1 MQTQF
6 SFWIET
12 RERTDGVMELVLRQL
27 PRDDGSAEV
36 PQNDWCVKMPQDG
49 KSAKKPQDE
58 KNAGRLYSG
67 GEVKEPELSA
77 RLSDGRSVC
86 RKVRHKLSA
95 GETWTIP
102 CPEVKRWDPEHPVL
116 YDLQLQVL
124 CQGELIWERGYRI
137 GFRSL
142 EKAGRVLLW
151 NHRPLKLKG
160 ICYRERP
167 EDLDK
172 SRKDLELFAAANIN
186 FIRGM
191 YYPFSEE
198 FIELCDEMGFLVE
211 DTAPFYEVG
220 QLKKPEQDLPHCRE
234 KFVQPVRGMLKTA
247 GSHVSVLIWSLGH
260 DCAWGHNFR
269 LAADTIRAADAIR
282 PLTFHL
288 PMSIPEEEPQ
298 MDVWPV
304 HYIDWRQP
312 FDVCFDQMVI
322 FHTPGAENEIG
333 YKTGQAEY
341 PVPVLHEIWSPVPC
355 HNRSEINA
363 DWSVREFW
371 GESIR
376 RFAEKSRRTE
386 GCLGGA
392 VLAGVDEDGSFE
404 GMAHYE
410 WGILDCDHRPK
421 PEYRHLAQA
430 YSPVKVSA
438 EWRERNGEEILFL
451 QVENRFLFTDLK
463 ECTLQ
468 IDGTPV
474 DIGWSGEPGCCREYE
489 ITESMPE
496 AARTQR
502 AKARGTNLSGNTD
515 NAREEKAAKISI
527 YRKGNCLCTERVSS
541 NISGSE
547 PKKADERPC
556 LLDKAGK
563 TCRIRWEENG
573 DLRVVSGR
581 LCCTFDGRSG
591 LLTDG
596 AVDGHSVLK
605 GGPWLNTTGLRK
617 GEWIGKGLRAVPI
630 REGVQVTI
638 EGSYGSDMEV
648 RFDLLLMS
656 DGVLHTSYEV
666 QKLNRHMPH
675 RVKAEIG
682 LSGIGLNERGIS
694 YLLAGGV
701 NHFLGEQDGERISLD
716 PERQHWGS
724 FYRVKDFTAL
734 DAEGGMQLTGDAA
747 ASVRLESVPADPAS
761 ARVNDRDE
769 RMHFQGSW
777 IRISDACGNYK
788 GTETA
793 SRTAG
798 DAVTLTFTGT
808 GAELYGPLDMN
819 GGLCRVELDGRTLA
833 QEISQYPEK
842 VDFPGMSRGYEKQ
855 YGRCLFR
862 IGGLEEASHTLKV
875 TVLGRGVAQAQNTY
889 TSIDYAELRGRQYPR
904 TTLLHV
910 NQAFNFTRLV
920 RGCCKNP
927 DVYLVEGVREGF
939 AMRLF

>member
-12 RERTDGVMELVLRQL
+12 RERTDGVMELVIRQ
-27 PRDDGSAEV
+27 
-36 PQNDWCVKMPQDG
+36 MPQDG
-49 KSAKKPQDE
+49 GNVERPQDDE
-58 KNAGRLYSG
+58 NAVKLQN
-67 GEVKEPELSA
+67 GEAVKGTELSA
-77 RLSDGRSVC
+77 RLSFGEDVC
-86 RKVRHKLSA
+86 LKARHKLSA
-95 GETWTIP
+95 GESWQVP

-116 YDLQLQVL
+116 YTLQLQVF
-124 CQGELIWERGYRI
+124 CQGEVIWECGYRI

-142 EKAGRVLLW
+142 EKAGRQLLW
-151 NHRPLKLKG
+151 NHIPLKLKG
-160 ICYRERP
+160 ICYRERLGDP
-167 EDLDK
+167 DGT
-172 SRKDLELFAAANIN
+172 RKDLELFAAANIN

-198 FIELCDEMGFLVE
+198 FIGLCDEMGFLVE
-211 DTAPFYEVG
+211 NTAPFYEVG
-220 QLKKPEQDLPHCRE
+220 QLRKSEQDLPHCRA

-269 LAADTIRAADAIR
+269 LAADAIRAVDGIR
-282 PLTFHL
+282 PLIFHL

-322 FHTPGAENEIG
+322 FHTPGDENEIG

-355 HNRSEINA
+355 HNRTEINA

-376 RFAEKSRRTE
+376 RFAEKSRMTE

-410 WGILDCDHRPK
+410 WGILDCNHCPK
-421 PEYRHLAQA
+421 PEYRHLAEA

-438 EWRERNGEEILFL
+438 EWRERNGDEILFL

-463 ECTLQ
+463 ECALQ
-468 IDGTPV
+468 IDGTPL
-474 DIGWSGEPGCCREYE
+474 DIGWSGEPGSSREYE
-489 ITESMPE
+489 ITGLVLETARAQMARERGRNPLE
-496 AARTQR
+496 AAGTAQRTNR
-502 AKARGTNLSGNTD
+502 TEIR
-515 NAREEKAAKISI
+515 I
-527 YRKGNCLCTERVSS
+527 YRKGSCICTERVSS
-541 NISGSE
+541 NIRVAE
-547 PKKADERPC
+547 PEKEDKRPG
-556 LLDKAGK
+556 LLGKVGK
-563 TCRIRWEENG
+563 TCQIRWEENG
-573 DLRVVSGR
+573 DLRVVSGK

-591 LLTDG
+591 LLIDG
-596 AVDGHSVLK
+596 AVEGRSVLK

-617 GEWIGKGLRAVPI
+617 GEWIGTGLSAVPI
-630 REGVQVTI
+630 KEGVQVTI
-638 EGSYGSDMEV
+638 EGSYGSDMDV

-666 QKLNRHMPH
+666 RKLNRHMPH

-694 YLLAGGV
+694 YLLTGEV
-701 NHFLGEQDGERISLD
+701 NRFLGEQDGERRLLD
-716 PERQHWGS
+716 PYKQHWGS
-724 FYRVKDFTAL
+724 FYQVKDFTAL
-734 DAEGGMQLTGDAA
+734 NAEGGGLQLTGAAA
-747 ASVRLESVPADPAS
+747 ASIRLESVPVEPAGT
-761 ARVNDRDE
+761 RVNDRDE

-777 IRISDACGNYK
+777 MRISDACGNYK
-788 GTETA
+788 DTETA

-798 DAVTLTFTGT
+798 DTMTLTFTGT
-808 GAELYGPLDMN
+808 GVELYGSLDMN
-819 GGLCRVELDGRTLA
+819 GGLCRVELDGRILA
-833 QEISQYPEK
+833 DEISQYPEN

-855 YGRCLFR
+855 YGRCLFHT
-862 IGGLEEASHTLKV
+862 GDLVETSHTLKV
-875 TVLGRGVAQAQNTY
+875 TVLGRSVPEAQNTY
-889 TSIDYAELRGRQYPR
+889 TSIDYAELRGRQHPR

-910 NQAFNFTRLV
+910 NQTFNFTRLV
-920 RGCCKNP
+920 RGCYKNP